1 MKRRILSLLLA
12 LGMVVSVLT
21 AGSVYAEDIDGTVT
35 EIGGG
40 WAVKYSTTE
49 AYNGSRSAH
58 FIQMDGPNWDYNG
71 NLSDLGMEAGKEY
84 TLSFYIKGTIGS
96 LAISFGEVPWGT
108 EGNSALVVIT
118 NNELSDA
125 TKGGTYKQLE
135 FSEVDNGWKKFV
147 YKADVTNNDIQ
158 LFWKKDDRTVS
169 NDFYIDD
176 ISITDENGNE
186 LITNGGFEEKVLP
199 TRDDKIITEFRNSDE
214 KPALTYSA
222 AEASEG
228 DWSLRIYGGYD
239 DNQRNDLPLSATLS
253 AFGLTAGNEYTLSY
267 DYKGTLYS
275 WAIRFGEIIKYWNNA
290 FNEGET
296 AEDTRNKI
304 KTTDLENGWKR
315 FSYTT
320 TINEDA
326 LSQTL
331 FSEGWTDSYSRND
344 FYMDN
349 FSIKD
354 KAGNEYVKNGGFEI
368 QEPVTPDGARV
379 DYEPKN
385 PLVTIANANKLN
397 ISWRNPAAPALS
409 KVSLYEITT
418 GKSVLLSDT
427 LSTGADAVCGYTADA
442 SSGIHVYKLIYNFED
457 GKNTEVVLAK
467 AAKEDRWNTET
478 VGSWSLN
485 GASSVD
491 NPPVS
496 AVYDYNVYNSAAP
509 SIRVYSN
516 IAEYKDGVVAELT
529 LQPAQSLQAN
539 QKYRLTYSIK
549 GNNIAFAWL
558 RGGNWET
565 DLTFPVLWEKVESFS
580 DWETKTVDFTA
591 KGSDYGIQLAIINP
605 TEDMWLDDI
614 SIYALDENDN
624 ITGNNLFEGV
634 GTGDNITRTANLDN
648 VKIGKNYNNGAT
660 VQWKAAADTM
670 AAVYLKDGEELK
682 LRAYVPA
689 SLGSVNIENLI
700 NDEDAELVVKAVKE
714 GVPSEGISVMAHP
727 IPDPVVFGEYNMT
740 TNNNER
746 TVTITVKNNAAG
758 DNYTA
763 QLILATYDGD
773 MLLNIAKTS
782 EPISIPQTEA
792 NATPVT
798 LTETITLEEGE
809 TLKAFLWDSIE
820 GMTPLKPMEI
830 LVEQPQQ

>member
-35 EIGGG
+35 EIAGG

-49 AYNGSRSAH
+49 AHNGSRSAH
-58 FIQMDGPNWDYNG
+58 FTQMDGPNWDYNG
-71 NLSDLGMEAGKEY
+71 KLSDLGMEAGKEY
-84 TLSFYIKGTIGS
+84 TLSFYSKGTIGS

-135 FSEVDNGWKKFV
+135 FSEADNGWKKFV
-147 YKADVTNNDIQ
+147 YKADVTNNNIQ
-158 LFWKKDDRTVS
+158 LFWKKDGPTVS

-186 LITNGGFEEKVLP
+186 LITNGGFE
-199 TRDDKIITEFRNSDE
+199 
-214 KPALTYSA
+214 
-222 AEASEG
+222 
-228 DWSLRIYGGYD
+228 
-239 DNQRNDLPLSATLS
+239 
-253 AFGLTAGNEYTLSY
+253 
-267 DYKGTLYS
+267 
-275 WAIRFGEIIKYWNNA
+275 
-290 FNEGET
+290 
-296 AEDTRNKI
+296 
-304 KTTDLENGWKR
+304 
-315 FSYTT
+315 
-320 TINEDA
+320 
-326 LSQTL
+326 
-331 FSEGWTDSYSRND
+331 
-344 FYMDN
+344 
-349 FSIKD
+349 
-354 KAGNEYVKNGGFEI
+354 I
-368 QEPVTPDGARV
+368 QEPVTPGGARV

-427 LSTGADAVCGYTADA
+427 LSTGADVVCGYTADA

-485 GASSVD
+485 GASSGD

-516 IAEYKDGVVAELT
+516 IAEYKDGVAAELT
-529 LQPAQSLQAN
+529 LRPTQVLQVN

-549 GNNIAFAWL
+549 GNNIEFAWF

-565 DLTFPVLWEKVESFS
+565 GLESPVPWGNTESFS
-580 DWETKTVDFTA
+580 DWKTKTVDFTA
-591 KGSDYGIQLAIINP
+591 KGSDYGIQFAIINP

-648 VKIGKNYNNGAT
+648 VKIGKNYNNGAI

-809 TLKAFLWDSIE
+809 TLKAFLWDGIE

>member
-40 WAVKYSTTE
+40 WAVKYSTDQ
-49 AYNGSRSAH
+49 AHNGSRSAH
-58 FIQMDGPNWDYNG
+58 FKQMDGPNWDYNG
-71 NLSDLGMEAGKEY
+71 KLSDLGMEAGKEY
-84 TLSFYIKGTIGS
+84 TLSFYSKGTIGS
-96 LAISFGEVPWGT
+96 LAISFGEAPWGT

-147 YKADVTNNDIQ
+147 YKANVTNNDIQ
-158 LFWKKDDRTVS
+158 LFWKKDGPTVS

-186 LITNGGFEEKVLP
+186 LIT
-199 TRDDKIITEFRNSDE
+199 
-214 KPALTYSA
+214 
-222 AEASEG
+222 
-228 DWSLRIYGGYD
+228 
-239 DNQRNDLPLSATLS
+239 
-253 AFGLTAGNEYTLSY
+253 
-267 DYKGTLYS
+267 
-275 WAIRFGEIIKYWNNA
+275 
-290 FNEGET
+290 
-296 AEDTRNKI
+296 
-304 KTTDLENGWKR
+304 
-315 FSYTT
+315 
-320 TINEDA
+320 
-326 LSQTL
+326 
-331 FSEGWTDSYSRND
+331 
-344 FYMDN
+344 
-349 FSIKD
+349 
-354 KAGNEYVKNGGFEI
+354 NGGFEI

-478 VGSWSLN
+478 VGSWRLN
-485 GASSVD
+485 GAGSGD

-516 IAEYKDGVVAELT
+516 IEERQDGVTAELT
-529 LQPAQSLQAN
+529 LRPTQDLQVN

-549 GNNIAFAWL
+549 GNKIAYAWL
-558 RGGNWET
+558 RGGNWKT
-565 DLTFPVLWEKVESFS
+565 DLTTPVGWDSVESFS

-591 KGSDYGIQLAIINP
+591 KGSDYGIQFTIINP

-648 VKIGKNYNNGAT
+648 VNIGKNYNNGAI

-714 GVPSEGISVMAHP
+714 GVPSEGVSVTAHP
-727 IPDPVVFGEYNMT
+727 VPDPVVFGEYNMT

-746 TVTITVKNNAAG
+746 TVTITVKNNTAG

-763 QLILATYDGD
+763 QLILAVYDGN
-773 MLLNIAKTS
+773 MLLNMAKTS
-782 EPISIPQTEA
+782 EPTVIPQTEP
-792 NATPVT
+792 NAAPVP
-798 LTETITLEEGE
+798 LTETVTLEEGK
-809 TLKAFLWDSIE
+809 TLKAFLWNSIS
-820 GMTPLKPMEI
+820 GMTPLKPAET
-830 LVEQPQQ
+830 LVPQQ